1 MIFLPIQSVTALRI
15 TVTGTATNLFSLM
28 DTAGSINTSQK
39 YYSDLGANAII
50 ITPEDGDI
58 RWLVNG
64 TPTTTIGTKISQ
76 GATLP
81 FAGIDLSLLK
91 LIAISGSVVCTIQ
104 LYKSEPAEGLSLGGG
119 GGGVGGLAPSGG
131 PAVGNPVLDGG
142 VYNSVAPVLDSG
154 DINALQIDQGAN
166 LMVTQATKI
175 AGEDLTND
183 VMLVTT
189 KPLAVSANAWSISYS
204 ASTGAG
210 VLVKNA
216 PGRVAGLLLT
226 STDTVTNFVVLSNT
240 ATAPGA
246 TPTAARS
253 PIPVAAGGSVFI
265 SFFEIGDYFSTG
277 ISYGVYTTYNGGVF
291 TGANKVFATV
301 YFL

>member
-131 PAVGNPVLDGG
+131 PAVGNPVQFGG
-142 VYNSVAPVLDSG
+142 VYTSTAPTLDNG
-154 DINALQIDQGAN
+154 DINAVQLDSSAN
-166 LMVTQATKI
+166 TLVSLGTKI
-175 AGEDLTND
+175 AGEN
-183 VMLVTT
+183 LVTDVL
-189 KPLAVSANAWSISYS
+189 KVSQESSFNRITTATTTVCKS
-204 ASTGAG
+204 GAG
-210 VLVKNA
+210 AIIGIYVEVITTGIITVYDNTA
-216 PGRVAGLLLT
+216 ASGTIVTIIPAGLPIGFNCIFAT
-226 STDTVTNFVVLSNT
+226 TNTGVTVVTAAADRVVVLT
-240 ATAPGA
+240 
-246 TPTAARS
+246 
-253 PIPVAAGGSVFI
+253 
-265 SFFEIGDYFSTG
+265 
-277 ISYGVYTTYNGGVF
+277 
-291 TGANKVFATV
+291 K
-301 YFL
+301 